1 MLNRKVKNHS
11 KYQKPF
17 SFLGII
23 QPAGRVLSAMVGRG
37 SLSEII
43 ADNGDWVEVGI
54 ASVD

>member
-43 ADNGDWVEVGI
+43 ADNGDRVEAGI